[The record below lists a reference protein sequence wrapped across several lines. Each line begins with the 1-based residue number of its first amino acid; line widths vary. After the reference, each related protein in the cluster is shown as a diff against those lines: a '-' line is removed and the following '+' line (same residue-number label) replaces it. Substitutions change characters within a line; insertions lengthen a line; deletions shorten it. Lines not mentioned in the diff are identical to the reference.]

1 MWSGVW
7 LENCTVVHVSSLA
20 LIKSI
25 SERIL
30 LIRGEKVILDADL
43 AGFYGV
49 ATKRLNEQVRRNSG
63 RFPDDFVFRLT
74 LAEKT
79 EVVAKCDH
87 LRKLRFSKALPIAFT
102 EHGALMAANVLSSP
116 QAIDASVLVVRTFIQ
131 LRRIMATSTEVAGRL
146 AVVEKQ
152 LADHETNI
160 ASIIEALRQ
169 LSTPSTRTKRRIG
182 FGPLD
187 SKTKS

>member
-7 LENCTVVHVSSLA
+7 LENCTVAHVSSLA

-116 QAIDASVLVVRTFIQ
+116 QAIDTSVLVVRTFIQ

-146 AVVEKQ
+146 AAVEKQ

-182 FGPLD
+182 FG
-187 SKTKS
+187 SSIRR

>member
-87 LRKLRFSKALPIAFT
+87 LRKLRFSKALPFAFT